1 MTSAPNKPERPSNLL
16 YALNEWPP
24 PVRLVLLG
32 FQYAVMAA
40 MYLILV
46 AIILRHAHVTQA
58 TSVDAMGIACVG
70 LAIGTALQ
78 ALPRGPVGSG
88 FLAPPVFSAVYLA
101 PSVLAAESGG
111 MPLVF
116 GLTLFAGA
124 IELLVAL
131 SLDRL
136 RVVITPVLSGLT
148 VFVVGLQ
155 LGVLG
160 IGETLDVHHEALPT
174 FPLHLVVTTL
184 TLMACVA
191 LSIWGRG
198 TLKLLCSSL
207 GLIAGMASASAIGLI
222 DPTGLTVLSHSAWIA
237 LPRPAFLQFGFNAG
251 LAPAFVAAGIAASL
265 RAVGVVTTC
274 QRINNAA
281 WQRPDRTNIRKGVL
295 ADGLSN
301 VVGSALGV
309 PGMSIG
315 PSLVGV
321 SGATGATSRVI
332 GFAASIVLLAFAF
345 SPRLSG
351 FFFFAGTA
359 GSGWFAACL
368 HRLIHDL
375 RWHANHAGPA
385 HRYTRYLCDWY
396 FHPAGSQ

>member
-1 MTSAPNKPERPSNLL
+1 MTSAPNQPERPSNLL
-16 YALNEWPP
+16 YAVNEWPP

-136 RVVITPVLSGLT
+136 RVVITPVPSGLT
-148 VFVVGLQ
+148 LFAFGLQ
-155 LGVLG
+155 LAVPGT
-160 IGETLDVHHEALPT
+160 GETLAHNQEPRQA
-174 FPLHLVVTTL
+174 L
-184 TLMACVA
+184 TLHQDVQ
-191 LSIWGRG
+191 
-198 TLKLLCSSL
+198 TL
-207 GLIAGMASASAIGLI
+207 
-222 DPTGLTVLSHSAWIA
+222 
-237 LPRPAFLQFGFNAG
+237 
-251 LAPAFVAAGIAASL
+251 
-265 RAVGVVTTC
+265 
-274 QRINNAA
+274 
-281 WQRPDRTNIRKGVL
+281 
-295 ADGLSN
+295 
-301 VVGSALGV
+301 
-309 PGMSIG
+309 
-315 PSLVGV
+315 
-321 SGATGATSRVI
+321 
-332 GFAASIVLLAFAF
+332 
-345 SPRLSG
+345 
-351 FFFFAGTA
+351 
-359 GSGWFAACL
+359 
-368 HRLIHDL
+368 
-375 RWHANHAGPA
+375 
-385 HRYTRYLCDWY
+385 
-396 FHPAGSQ
+396 